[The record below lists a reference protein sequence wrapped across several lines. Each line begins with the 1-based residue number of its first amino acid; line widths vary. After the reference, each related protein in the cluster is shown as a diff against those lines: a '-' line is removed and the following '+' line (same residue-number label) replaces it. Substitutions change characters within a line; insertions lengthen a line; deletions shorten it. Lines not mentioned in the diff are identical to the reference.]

1 MLKQIF
7 CLLTLLTFFSI
18 NSQSKKNK
26 DKQSIKEMCGCFE
39 IRFDFAET
47 FIPNYDED
55 YIPSKN
61 YSTAGLEWAQL
72 VMEDKNNVSIQ
83 HILITG
89 NEDNPYIVKHWR
101 QDWIYENTDFYV
113 YDYNNKWTY
122 IKKDKKEVK
131 GQWSQKVFQVD
142 DSPRY
147 EGSGTWVH
155 VDGKSYWENTTSAP
169 LPRREYTKRKDYNV
183 TVRGNRQ
190 EITESG
196 WIHDQNNKKVVRE
209 DGKPD
214 VILAFEKGF
223 NNYVKVEDEKC
234 KAASDW
240 WFKNKSKWEIV
251 RNKWSEV
258 YPRNKNLILK
268 RTVDNAPLFMKLFSE
283 DLKGADEINK
293 TIESFVTD

>member
-1 MLKQIF
+1 MLKQFF

-18 NSQSKKNK
+18 NSQSKKQK

-55 YIPSKN
+55 YTPSKN
-61 YSTAGLEWAQL
+61 YSTGGLEWAQL

-101 QDWIYENTDFYV
+101 QDWIYQNTDFYV
-113 YDYNNKWTY
+113 YDHDNKWTY
-122 IKKDKKEVK
+122 LKKDKKGVK
-131 GQWSQKVFQVD
+131 GQWTQKVFQVD

-169 LPRREYTKRKDYNV
+169 LPRREYSKRKDYNV

-190 EITESG
+190 EITKTG
-196 WIHDQNNKKVVRE
+196 WVHDQNNKKVVRKN
-209 DGKPD
+209 GKPD
-214 VILAFEKGF
+214 MILAFEKGF

-240 WFKNKSKWEIV
+240 WFKNKSKWGIV

-258 YPRNKNLILK
+258 YARNKNLSLK
-268 RTVDNAPLFMKLFSE
+268 RTVSNTPLFMKLFSE

-293 TIESFVTD
+293 TIESFVND